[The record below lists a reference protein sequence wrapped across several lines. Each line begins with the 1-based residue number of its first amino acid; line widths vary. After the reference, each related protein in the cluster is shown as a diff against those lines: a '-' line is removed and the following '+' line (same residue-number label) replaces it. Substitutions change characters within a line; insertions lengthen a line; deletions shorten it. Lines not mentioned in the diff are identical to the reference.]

1 MAARAWWLFSVL
13 SAPTPLCL
21 LISVLSLPLEAFTA
35 CHSPLQS
42 SFLSWPWL
50 LSPLHRSCAFTF
62 SLAFSA
68 LPSPCCFPLLASA
81 LIGRLFLCANPTQAR
96 TAAVMPELS
105 LTRRG
110 LGCSSVPPTFPLIST
125 FDRLG
130 LWAAA
135 AVDYRS
141 ISHLA
146 HSVSAT
152 LTYKKH
158 LEKSFL
164 MIRRDDPFQQI
175 FTKLHNKTV
184 SLQGFMLIDHLLQSN
199 IITASVG
206 E

>member
-1 MAARAWWLFSVL
+1 MPGPVQCLRSPDAPGLTSAWLPEPGGCSQCWLLPPPSACSSL
-13 SAPTPLCL
+13 SSPP
-21 LISVLSLPLEAFTA
+21 PLETFTA
-35 CHSPLQS
+35 RHSPLQS

-50 LSPLHRSCAFTF
+50 LSPLHRGCAFTF

-110 LGCSSVPPTFPLIST
+110 LGCSSAPPTFPVIST

-152 LTYKKH
+152 LIYKKH
-158 LEKSFL
+158 
-164 MIRRDDPFQQI
+164 RR
-175 FTKLHNKTV
+175 
-184 SLQGFMLIDHLLQSN
+184 
-199 IITASVG
+199 
-206 E
+206 